1 MNFISRLRLG
11 TKISLIVVSV
21 MIVAVIGLASIIA
34 FQSKRVLN
42 NEAKKLLQTA
52 SARYANSISSII
64 SDGFISVNTIQGVTN
79 TIFENAIT
87 PKETQLL
94 NVVDNMVDSNPHIT
108 FGYIYIKDASNV
120 RLREGS
126 KSLTNNGEILVIID
140 DANIHSPGGTRHIP
154 PRS

>member
-1 MNFISRLRLG
+1 MSFISRLRLG

-21 MIVAVIGLASIIA
+21 MIVAVVGLSSIIA

-52 SARYANSISSII
+52 SARYANFISSII

-87 PKETQLL
+87 PKETQL
-94 NVVDNMVDSNPHIT
+94 
-108 FGYIYIKDASNV
+108 
-120 RLREGS
+120 
-126 KSLTNNGEILVIID
+126 
-140 DANIHSPGGTRHIP
+140 
-154 PRS
+154 